1 MGKYTKNYKSLTI
14 TLEEANEVRV
24 YIDKIYNKTLRT
36 IPYKKIAYAKGT
48 TCTYFDVRFKRDI
61 KNNTVQVTIKPY
73 VKIMGKLY
81 GFEVDNPDEVCGTNY
96 LEGRLLLTTGEE
108 LGHCLDGNKETNK
121 IEYRYN
127 AEERT
132 ERLYSM
138 INSSL
143 FWLEEGA
150 MFESFG
156 KTVGYIVNINT
167 WIDTSNHD
175 YGEYKRNKDLAN
187 IQYDLVRISQLQEP
201 ERSTILNKLTKLSK
215 HPVHKEWTDLVKEPY
230 TYLYRKNTSFLTM
243 KVFYIIGAI
252 MGVKGVEREQV
263 IAEYARILDS
273 LIHTES
279 KTKMVEQVD
288 KLLAQKKLQHGV
300 ADFVEYLMEDMDK
313 FRGIDF
319 NYMDDKLFKDPD
331 ILREFTHGIRKSSR
345 IGGNF
350 KAGMDGTD
358 VKLRQQIKINDN
370 DSKELILAKL
380 DLACAL
386 DCSKEVKL
394 PVHSDSR
401 GKQIIYDRESSL
413 FVNLYTGVDD
423 RREGVHRIFNYV
435 AVRKV
440 ESYSYFIRRAF
451 ELLSEEEACD
461 FVKRAYNFEGVN
473 KIGYGL
479 PFEVRFPTAE
489 RVISEYHA
497 VKYDDNKLFFNFDR
511 DREERSYESWKFG
524 TLDDYLQTV
533 QMVYDT
539 LYNQGLGEYLGLL
552 TSDKY
557 RESMGHLYEEYH
569 YATHTFLPKLKEL
582 IAQEEERIEEGKNP
596 INRIKNFFT
605 RD

>member
-1 MGKYTKNYKSLTI
+1 MGKYTKNYKSLSI
-14 TLEEANEVRV
+14 TLEQANEVRV

-167 WIDTSNHD
+167 WIDTSKHN
-175 YGEYKRNKDLAN
+175 YGEYTRNKDLYN
-187 IQYDLVRISQLQEP
+187 IKYDMVRISQLQEP

-243 KVFYIIGAI
+243 KVFYIIGAT
-252 MGVKGVEREQV
+252 MGLKGVEREQV

-288 KLLAQKKLQHGV
+288 KLLAQENFQHGV
-300 ADFVEYLMEDMDK
+300 KDFVNYLVEDMDK
-313 FRGIDF
+313 FKGVDF
-319 NYMDDKLFKDPD
+319 NYMDEKLFKEPD
-331 ILREFTHGIRKSSR
+331 ILREFT
-345 IGGNF
+345 IGVRDLWRLREYF
-350 KAGMDGTD
+350 KGGVQGVD
-358 VKLRQQIKINDN
+358 VKLRQQIKIAD
-370 DSKELILAKL
+370 DDPKELILAKL
-380 DLACAL
+380 DFACAL
-386 DCSKEVKL
+386 DCSKAVKL
-394 PVHSDSR
+394 PVHSDST
-401 GKQIIYDRESSL
+401 GKQIIYDRDSSL
-413 FVNLYTGVDD
+413 YVNLYTGNDD
-423 RREGVHRIFNYV
+423 RRVKVHAITKDV
-435 AVRKV
+435 AECKV
-440 ESYSYFIRRAF
+440 ESFDYFIRRAF
-451 ELLSEEEACD
+451 DLLTEEEACD
-461 FVKRAYNFEGVN
+461 FVKRAYNFEGVD
-473 KIGYGL
+473 KVGYGL
-479 PFEVRFPTAE
+479 PFEMRLPSPE
-489 RVISEYHA
+489 RVITEYNEVH
-497 VKYDDNKLFFNFDR
+497 YDVNSILYNFDKNR
-511 DREERSYESWKFG
+511 EDREYESDKFG
-524 TLDDYLQTV
+524 TLNGYLHNV
-533 QMVYDT
+533 KRVYDII
-539 LYNQGLGEYLGLL
+539 YNQGLGEYLGLL

-557 RESMGHLYEEYH
+557 RDSMGHLYEEYQ
-569 YATHTFLPKLKEL
+569 YGKHTFFPELKVL

-605 RD
+605 RN